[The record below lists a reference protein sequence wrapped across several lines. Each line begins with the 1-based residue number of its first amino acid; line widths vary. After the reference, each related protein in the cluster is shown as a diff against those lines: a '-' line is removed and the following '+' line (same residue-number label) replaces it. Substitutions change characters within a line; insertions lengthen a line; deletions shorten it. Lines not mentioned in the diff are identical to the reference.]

1 MITNSM
7 YYNGY
12 KAFQIKQGDGDFVLQ
27 PYESKSKYLK
37 VLEKLKINL
46 MTNINF

>member
-12 KAFQIKQGDGDFVLQ
+12 KAHQIKQGDGDFVLQ
-27 PYESKSKYLK
+27 PYESMM
-37 VLEKLKINL
+37 KLYIDF
-46 MTNINF
+46 NIVV